1 VTCSSSQTP
10 AITRF
15 YHRLLDNG
23 NTADYVQS
31 VAEVYT
37 MATLH
42 RLLRDGDRMA
52 RRGAVLAITLMG
64 RTDSVKLVGEALRD
78 PDRGVRLIAED
89 GIQSMWFRAGS
100 FEQNQQLQ
108 MIVRLNAAAQFS
120 EAGQWAERIL
130 EQHAAFGE
138 VWFQHGEAMWGEG
151 DYFEAIADYQRALEC
166 EPHHFPAAL
175 SMAQCYLELGDL
187 PMAIQSL
194 EQTLN
199 IHPHLE
205 IARTQMLRLER
216 ELREQTDR

>member
-1 VTCSSSQTP
+1 VTYSSFHIP

-15 YHRLLDNG
+15 YHRFLDNG
-23 NTADYVQS
+23 HTADYVRS

-42 RLLRDGDRMA
+42 RLVRDGNRMA
-52 RRGAVLAITLMG
+52 RRGAVLAVTLMG
-64 RTDSVKLVGEALRD
+64 RSESLRLVGRALRD

-89 GIQSMWFRAGS
+89 GIQTMWFRAGT

-108 MIVRLNAAAQFS
+108 MIVRLNAAARFA
-120 EAGQWAERIL
+120 EATECAERIL

-138 VWFQHGEAMWGEG
+138 VWFQHGEAMWGDE
-151 DYFEAIADYQRALEC
+151 DYVEAIADYQRALEC

-187 PMAIQSL
+187 PMAIQCL
-194 EQTLN
+194 EQTLD
-199 IHPHLE
+199 IYPYLE
-205 IARTQMLRLER
+205 IARAQILRLER